1 MMGKGRVSMKRKD
14 REVCQEVL
22 RLADL
27 LEEDLAKLQL
37 QLNDTDLNVTS
48 AMIETVIKRFMGANQ
63 EIAKVRGEIDT
74 TVLKSEA
81 MAVQQGFDYVVNA
94 YEEEKKGKVQEIIQ
108 FTLMPRVKTW
118 RAKVHEVIGPY
129 AEK

>member
-1 MMGKGRVSMKRKD
+1 MKRKD

-27 LEEDLAKLQL
+27 LEEELAQL
-37 QLNDTDLNVTS
+37 HKQLNDNNLKVSS
-48 AMIETVIKRFMGANQ
+48 AMIESVIKRFMSANQ

-94 YEEEKKGKVQEIIQ
+94 YEEEQVGKVLEIIQ
-108 FTLMPRVKTW
+108 FTLKPRVKTW
-118 RAKVHEVIGPY
+118 RAKVHDVIGPY
-129 AEK
+129 AQK